1 MGNQDPLV
9 KWDLQV
15 LVDRQVK
22 EETLVQQDLLDLLVN
37 LASEVNRE
45 QEATLGQLDHK
56 DHEENQDKLEEQAPQ
71 A

>member
-1 MGNQDPLV
+1 M

-45 QEATLGQLDHK
+45 QEANLGQLDHK